1 MPKAVV
7 TGGAGF
13 IGSHIADALVGKGWE
28 VAVVDS
34 MEPPSHTGKERPD
47 YLPQEAGFHCLDCG
61 DEKLVSE
68 GVLEGADVVFHE
80 AAYGGFAPQQEK
92 YLLKNS
98 VPTLRLVENCAK
110 AGVKKIVVASS
121 MAVYGEGAYECA
133 EHGVFFPQERAAE
146 ALQAGEWEVR
156 CPECGKPARAVATA
170 ESKPVSPALV
180 YSITKYDQERLAFV
194 LAKKH
199 GLKVAAL
206 RYFLTYGPRQ
216 SLSNPYTGICSI
228 FSSRILAGKPP
239 VVFEDGL
246 QTRDFACVGDV
257 VKANLLVAQK
267 SVADGKVYNVGTG
280 TPTAI
285 KDFAALLCKAY
296 ESKIRPLVTGWYRPG
311 DVRHIFADNA
321 ELRKLGWKPEVGL
334 EEGIAKYAEWV
345 RTQNVAEYFSSVL
358 GKMKADG
365 TVKKSRA
372 AVAGIE

>member
-13 IGSHIADALVGKGWE
+13 IGSHIAGALVDKRWE

-34 MEPPSHTGKERPD
+34 MEPPAHQSRTRPD
-47 YLPQEAGFHCLDCG
+47 YLPQEVGFHRLDCG

-92 YLLKNS
+92 YFHKNS
-98 VPTLRLVENCAK
+98 LATLGLLEHCAK

-133 EHGVFFPQERAAE
+133 EHGGFFPQERAAE
-146 ALQAGEWEVR
+146 ALQDGKWEVM
-156 CPECGKPARAVATA
+156 CPECKNPARGIETA
-170 ESKPVSPALV
+170 ESKPVNPALV
-180 YSITKYDQERLAFV
+180 YSITKYDQERLTFV

-199 GLKVAAL
+199 GLKVTAL

-228 FSSRILAGKPP
+228 FSSRILAGKQP

-246 QTRDFACVGDV
+246 QTRDFVYVGDV
-257 VKANLLVAQK
+257 AKANLLVGQK
-267 SVADGKVYNVGTG
+267 SAADGKVYNVGTG
-280 TPTAI
+280 KATAI
-285 KDFAALLCKAY
+285 KDFASLLCKVYASRM
-296 ESKIRPLVTGWYRPG
+296 EPLITGWYRPG

-321 ELRKLGWKPEVGL
+321 ELRKLGWNPEISL
-334 EEGIAKYAEWV
+334 EEGIGKYAEWI

-365 TVKKSRA
+365 TVRKSSS